1 MEPKIGAYIGNNE
14 NLAKELNTGLNDLN
28 LHFFPNSTESI
39 DFFHK
44 EKPAVVFLETDSCS
58 FNVDSYLQWLSDAIN
73 PMETIIILF
82 KEENDQC
89 DYKLLLKKGIN
100 DVYDFPVKVSTVIK
114 RVNELSEYIKD
125 HDTTPLLFESFEY
138 KIPLIKRIF
147 DILIAGTALL
157 FLSPILLL
165 VSILIKLES
174 KGPVFYASKRV
185 GTGYKIFDFYKFR
198 SMDVNADKKIKE
210 MKQMNQY
217 AKKESE
223 AEQEEV
229 VIQSDFTITD
239 GEQALFDDKGKIA
252 EADYIKKQRE
262 EAEVSF
268 VKVKDD
274 PRITKIGR
282 FIRNSSIDELPQ
294 LINVLKGD
302 MSIVGNR
309 PIPLYEA
316 ELLTTDDW
324 IQRFIAPAGL
334 TGLWQVEKRAQS
346 TEMSPEERKMLDNE
360 YARNYTFWK
369 DLRIIFRTFRAVFQ
383 SESV

>member
-1 MEPKIGAYIGNNE
+1 MVSA
-14 NLAKELNTGLNDLN
+14 A
-28 LHFFPNSTESI
+28 I
-39 DFFHK
+39 D
-44 EKPAVVFLETDSCS
+44 PL
-58 FNVDSYLQWLSDAIN
+58 
-73 PMETIIILF
+73 ETIIILF
-82 KEENDQC
+82 KDVNDQC
-89 DYKLLLKKGIN
+89 DYKLLLTKGIN
-100 DVYDFPVKVSTVIK
+100 DIYNSPVKANEVIE
-114 RVNELSEYIKD
+114 RVNILNEYIKKQD
-125 HDTTPLLFESFEY
+125 PVPLALESFEY
-138 KIPLIKRIF
+138 KIPVIKRLF
-147 DILIAGTALL
+147 DILVAGTALL
-157 FLSPILLL
+157 LLSPVLLM
-165 VSILIKLES
+165 VSLLIKLES
-174 KGPVFYASKRV
+174 RGPVFYASKRV

-210 MKQMNQY
+210 MKAMNQY
-217 AKKESE
+217 AKKEE
-223 AEQEEV
+223 DQELAYNP
-229 VIQSDFTITD
+229 DFTYTEN
-239 GEQALFDDKGKIA
+239 EQTLFDDKGKVA
-252 EADYIKKQRE
+252 EADYLKKQQE
-262 EAEVSF
+262 ETEVSF

-274 PRITKIGR
+274 PRITKVGR

-294 LINVLKGD
+294 LVNVLKGD

-369 DLRIIFRTFRAVFQ
+369 DIRIIIRTFRAVFQ